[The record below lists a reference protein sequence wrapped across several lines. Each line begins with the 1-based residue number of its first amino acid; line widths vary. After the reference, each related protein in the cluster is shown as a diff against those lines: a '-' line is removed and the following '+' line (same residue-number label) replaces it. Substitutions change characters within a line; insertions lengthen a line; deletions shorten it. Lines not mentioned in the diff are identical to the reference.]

1 MVITECRPKPVAT
14 CNGNGLCDTN
24 ESCNCADCNNK
35 FDHCAINGTGE
46 QLICT
51 KDTTPPC
58 FTDKFPYC
66 FPACLDGYTRNASG
80 QCVINTTTSGGLSC
94 TATPVTDACTDH
106 YGDRTSFAK
115 VVLSDGK
122 VFIS

>member
-14 CNGNGLCDTN
+14 CNGNGLCDAN
-24 ESCNCADCNNK
+24 ESCNCADCNDK
-35 FDHCAINGTGE
+35 ADHCSINGTGE

-80 QCVINTTTSGGLSC
+80 QCVASVVPDITYTYR
-94 TATPVTDACTDH
+94 TATGGNTAIATCQIGEMLV
-106 YGDRTSFAK
+106 
-115 VVLSDGK
+115 
-122 VFIS
+122 